1 VGSFTKLKL
10 NKMEKEKVI
19 DYLKT
24 LNIDELGEVLIEVGG
39 FRNAEVGKKTVEY
52 DNNIELYYDEY
63 KDVDYCDVF
72 IFPRQNTF
80 LIWSK
85 EKEKVEMVVSQEDMD
100 IIKKY
105 LIK

>member
-1 VGSFTKLKL
+1 MK
-10 NKMEKEKVI
+10 KEKVI

-85 EKEKVEMVVSQEDMD
+85 EKEKVEMIVSQEDMD
-100 IIKKY
+100 IIKKH

>member
-1 VGSFTKLKL
+1 
-10 NKMEKEKVI
+10 MEKEKVI

-52 DNNIELYYDEY
+52 DYHIELYYDEY

-72 IFPRQNTF
+72 IFPRQNNF
-80 LIWSK
+80 LIWGK
-85 EKEKVEMVVSQEDMD
+85 ENK
-100 IIKKY
+100 
-105 LIK
+105 

>member
-1 VGSFTKLKL
+1 
-10 NKMEKEKVI
+10 MEKEKVI

-39 FRNAEVGKKTVEY
+39 FRNAEIDKKTVEY
-52 DNNIELYYDEY
+52 DNHIELYYDEY

-72 IFPRQNTF
+72 IFPRQNKY

-85 EKEKVEMVVSQEDMD
+85 ENNIEVEMIVSQEDMD
-100 IIKKY
+100 IIKKH

>member
-1 VGSFTKLKL
+1 
-10 NKMEKEKVI
+10 MEKEKVI

-39 FRNAEVGKKTVEY
+39 FRNAEVDKKTAEY
-52 DNNIELYYDEY
+52 DNHIELYYDEY

-72 IFPRQNTF
+72 IFPRQNNF

-85 EKEKVEMVVSQEDMD
+85 E
-100 IIKKY
+100 IK
-105 LIK
+105 

>member
-1 VGSFTKLKL
+1 LCKDVLSL
-10 NKMEKEKVI
+10 NISKIKKMEKEKVI

-63 KDVDYCDVF
+63 KDVNYCDVF
-72 IFPRQNTF
+72 IFPRQNNF

-85 EKEKVEMVVSQEDMD
+85 EIE
-100 IIKKY
+100 
-105 LIK
+105 

>member
-10 NKMEKEKVI
+10 NNMEKEKVI

>member
-1 VGSFTKLKL
+1 
-10 NKMEKEKVI
+10 MEKEKVI